1 VVAEAFFFG
10 RPRSASRCA
19 RRRRRPRR
27 QGCGSASSFP
37 SGRTR
42 KRRSPNGIAQFDFSR
57 TGTFVYLAGKGGSWN
72 WSIFW
77 LDSSG
82 KTQPLRATP
91 GTYFAPRFSPD
102 GKRLALTISE
112 GSNSDIWI
120 YEWER
125 DTISRLTFGPEFDS
139 WPVWRRFSLISST
152 SIAAQTARE
161 RPQMN
166 AKWSATVASL
176 AEQTVGQVRLALQV
190 LFGAVAFVLLIAC
203 ANVANLLLMRSAVR
217 AREVTIRMALGAG
230 RWRLLHQLSA
240 ESVLLAGIG
249 GLLGLGL
256 AYFGVR
262 AIVAML
268 PPTFPLPRMAEI
280 SVDGPVLAF
289 AAGVSGRL
297 RAAVWDR
304 PEPSGNEA
312 KPGPGLA

>member
-1 VVAEAFFFG
+1 MVAEAFFFG

-112 GSNSDIWI
+112 GSNYRKLRKLVDRWVTLGM
-120 YEWER
+120 EL
-125 DTISRLTFGPEFDS
+125 SRLRLQEQREASPGATK
-139 WPVWRRFSLISST
+139 RR
-152 SIAAQTARE
+152 RE
-161 RPQMN
+161 
-166 AKWSATVASL
+166 S
-176 AEQTVGQVRLALQV
+176 
-190 LFGAVAFVLLIAC
+190 
-203 ANVANLLLMRSAVR
+203 
-217 AREVTIRMALGAG
+217 
-230 RWRLLHQLSA
+230 QLSEENKA
-240 ESVLLAGIG
+240 
-249 GLLGLGL
+249 
-256 AYFGVR
+256 
-262 AIVAML
+262 
-268 PPTFPLPRMAEI
+268 
-280 SVDGPVLAF
+280 
-289 AAGVSGRL
+289 
-297 RAAVWDR
+297 
-304 PEPSGNEA
+304 
-312 KPGPGLA
+312 